1 MFLSSFK
8 SGEELELEM
17 QILYA
22 EMEAEEATIKEE
34 EEAAAEAA
42 KQAEEEYNA
51 QKQELYMEMDV
62 TEAAS
67 AEMEAEIARLE
78 AEMKD
83 GTDDNDPLPKSP
95 LEVLADVVFKVRDK
109 ILPILF
115 LSYFFP
121 FFGPTMTS
129 FSFFCLS
136 LLLMCVCVSS
146 DDPVLWPPTG
156 SRPCRNGGMVK
167 RFSSPASHAE
177 VQPAGAASHVG
188 ADLVCLRNHAQRE
201 AEQTASG
208 EDAWLLRPSSEWAEA

>member
-42 KQAEEEYNA
+42 KQAEEEYNE

-115 LSYFFP
+115 LSYFFSFFWPNHDFIFVLLP
-121 FFGPTMTS
+121 FFVADVRVR
-129 FSFFCLS
+129 FF
-136 LLLMCVCVSS
+136 
-146 DDPVLWPPTG
+146 G
-156 SRPCRNGGMVK
+156 
-167 RFSSPASHAE
+167 
-177 VQPAGAASHVG
+177 
-188 ADLVCLRNHAQRE
+188 
-201 AEQTASG
+201 
-208 EDAWLLRPSSEWAEA
+208 